1 MATTKFGVFSLTSK
15 SATVNSAPVVDSGQG
30 DVKGSTAPM
39 VKVSERPS
47 IKVYGKPGCGLC
59 EAAKEKLGMMGLE
72 YQALNLSDYT
82 ELHDGWRTDRS
93 CEILAAYR
101 LIDKMP
107 VVEIDGS
114 YHDYPSAMRLLKDRV
129 HSSKEGAAVVAE
141 N

>member
-1 MATTKFGVFSLTSK
+1 
-15 SATVNSAPVVDSGQG
+15 
-30 DVKGSTAPM
+30 M

-59 EAAKEKLGMMGLE
+59 EAAKQKLKMMGLE
-72 YQALNLSDYT
+72 YQSLNLADYT
-82 ELHDGWRTDRS
+82 ELHEGWRQDRS

-107 VVEIDGS
+107 VVEIDGE
-114 YHDYPSAMRLLKDRV
+114 YHDYPTAMRQLKERMQET
-129 HSSKEGAAVVAE
+129 KEGVPATAE